1 MAVTLRSLCEKAS
14 YRYGMRVIAG
24 NDGLSNI
31 VQWVHT
37 VEDVEVGEFLH
48 GGELIFSTG
57 IANPN
62 RDWLLP
68 FVKNLID
75 RQVSGLVINIGPYI
89 KTVPKEVIDYCN
101 EMNFPLMDIPW
112 KTRIVDISRDFC
124 KCIILSERE
133 EEGIGETLRNIV
145 FFPGNIEEYIPV
157 LESHNF
163 DRNANYCLIAVN
175 IESESDTVFEKAIL
189 VFERIICSLK
199 KHWGGFRVDST
210 IYYVICDST
219 DKEIDD
225 VVNRIQNQQN
235 NDASLKKIFIAVG
248 LPKCNISSLNK
259 SYQITS
265 RMVTLA
271 GKKDISPIYYEKLGV
286 KKIILAVDNQDVLKA
301 FYNEHLLSLE
311 TYDNENGTD
320 YMNFLRLYFKYD
332 GSIQKLAEETFVH
345 RNTINY
351 QLSKIKKIIGSEIK
365 TFDERFKLMLALQIK
380 ETL

>member
-175 IESESDTVFEKAIL
+175 IESESDTVFEKAIP

-248 LPKCNISSLNK
+248 LSKCNISSLNK

-265 RMVTLA
+265 RMITLA

-311 TYDNENGTD
+311 TYDKENGTD

-380 ETL
+380 EIL